1 MFDPNN
7 QIPIYI
13 QIANYILIQIFN
25 HTYALGEKLPSV
37 RDFALMTKTN
47 PNTVLKALALLEDK
61 AIIYTERTN
70 GKFIT
75 TNEEIIEK
83 EKNYLI
89 QNKINDFIA
98 DMKLLN
104 LSKQDVIE
112 NVIKELKKMNK
123 IVMTNL
129 TKKYGSTLALN
140 DLSITFEKG
149 KVYGL
154 LGPNASG
161 KTTLIKLLNGLL
173 VPTSGSIL
181 IDGQAPG

>member
-1 MFDPNN
+1 
-7 QIPIYI
+7 
-13 QIANYILIQIFN
+13 
-25 HTYALGEKLPSV
+25 
-37 RDFALMTKTN
+37 
-47 PNTVLKALALLEDK
+47 
-61 AIIYTERTN
+61 
-70 GKFIT
+70 
-75 TNEEIIEK
+75 
-83 EKNYLI
+83 
-89 QNKINDFIA
+89 
-98 DMKLLN
+98 
-104 LSKQDVIE
+104 
-112 NVIKELKKMNK
+112 MNK

-181 IDGQAPG
+181 IDGQAPGEYTKSIVSYLHDHF

>member
-1 MFDPNN
+1 
-7 QIPIYI
+7 
-13 QIANYILIQIFN
+13 
-25 HTYALGEKLPSV
+25 
-37 RDFALMTKTN
+37 
-47 PNTVLKALALLEDK
+47 
-61 AIIYTERTN
+61 
-70 GKFIT
+70 
-75 TNEEIIEK
+75 
-83 EKNYLI
+83 
-89 QNKINDFIA
+89 
-98 DMKLLN
+98 
-104 LSKQDVIE
+104 
-112 NVIKELKKMNK
+112 MNK